1 MIAILVEDMLEGLGH
16 ALVRGSTRLEEAVAA
31 A

>member
-16 ALVRGSTRLEEAVAA
+16 ALVRVATRLEEAVAA